1 MIYKGVSIMSLKT
14 KVLLPLGVMSA
25 LAAAPVLAADVPY
38 TAVIGGTVTSVVS
51 VGTDVHE
58 GDVLLTVNSLA
69 GPMAAAR
76 ANSSGT
82 VKEVKVSTGGT
93 VAQGTVVVVVE
104 EK

>member
-1 MIYKGVSIMSLKT
+1 MSLKK
-14 KVLLPLGVMSA
+14 KVLLPLGVISA
-25 LAAAPVLAADVPY
+25 LAADVPY